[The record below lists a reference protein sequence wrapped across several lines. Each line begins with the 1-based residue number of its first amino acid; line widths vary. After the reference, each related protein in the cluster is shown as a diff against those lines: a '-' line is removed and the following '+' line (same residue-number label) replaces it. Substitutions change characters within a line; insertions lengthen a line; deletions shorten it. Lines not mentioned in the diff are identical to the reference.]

1 MAIIIN
7 FILIRSVHVVVLEA
21 LPHLLSLHRPDALH
35 RHRRVLLHAAQAQEG
50 KFCTF
55 NFGTK
60 YLEHKYSIQVFR
72 FPGGIWAIESLYFEV
87 SKTVWTFFMLCLMLA
102 RFKSS
107 FLCTFWVLFPMLG
120 RYVGYDKPW

>member
-1 MAIIIN
+1 MTCMYY
-7 FILIRSVHVVVLEA
+7 H
-21 LPHLLSLHRPDALH
+21 
-35 RHRRVLLHAAQAQEG
+35 
-50 KFCTF
+50 
-55 NFGTK
+55 
-60 YLEHKYSIQVFR
+60 QVFR

-120 RYVGYDKPW
+120 R